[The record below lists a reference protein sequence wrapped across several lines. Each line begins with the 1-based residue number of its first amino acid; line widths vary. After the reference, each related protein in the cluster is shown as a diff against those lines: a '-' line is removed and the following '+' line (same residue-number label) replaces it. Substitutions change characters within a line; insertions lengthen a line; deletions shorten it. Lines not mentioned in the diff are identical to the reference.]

1 MNLYSLL
8 VAVIGSVIFLIVYN
22 AIGRG
27 QQRRRWDDGAGQWSS
42 AQEGLH

>member
-8 VAVIGSVIFLIVYN
+8 AAAIGSVIFLIFYT

-27 QQRRRWDDGAGQWSS
+27 QQRRRRDDGVGQ
-42 AQEGLH
+42 